1 MQPLMVFFFSFKGE
15 RKYIYLVCK
24 QLKKGDKIPGKY
36 ILTKKK
42 KKVWIL
48 VILFNWVGRGYFI
61 MQQIRKFII
70 YHCTQSKCH
79 PTESHPCENHHIVA
93 NCQACCSRR
102 AKLICKCMQEI
113 KKQNYPGK
121 WGSYTWIVRIMN
133 NYCEFSAPNITCF
146 LINKDLII
154 EMRWRISVAL
164 INLAKKTSPWCPSR
178 NEERV
183 PWIFR
188 KITGTRV
195 PGLEKKNDSANVPS
209 CTLGCHNVFH

>member
-1 MQPLMVFFFSFKGE
+1 MPNHKPEYPLEKPCSGSPLMHRKSPLPKKAANATIDGFFSFLSKGKE
-15 RKYIYLVCK
+15 NIYTLFVNSQKKETKYLENIYL
-24 QLKKGDKIPGKY
+24 P
-36 ILTKKK
+36 KK

-121 WGSYTWIVRIMN
+121 
-133 NYCEFSAPNITCF
+133 
-146 LINKDLII
+146 
-154 EMRWRISVAL
+154 
-164 INLAKKTSPWCPSR
+164 
-178 NEERV
+178 
-183 PWIFR
+183 
-188 KITGTRV
+188 
-195 PGLEKKNDSANVPS
+195 
-209 CTLGCHNVFH
+209 

>member
-121 WGSYTWIVRIMN
+121 
-133 NYCEFSAPNITCF
+133 
-146 LINKDLII
+146 
-154 EMRWRISVAL
+154 
-164 INLAKKTSPWCPSR
+164 
-178 NEERV
+178 
-183 PWIFR
+183 
-188 KITGTRV
+188 
-195 PGLEKKNDSANVPS
+195 
-209 CTLGCHNVFH
+209 

>member
-1 MQPLMVFFFSFKGE
+1 MQQKLIHQTRRLCLARQAEEWPNHRTECPLEKPCSVSPLMHRKSPASRKAANATIDGFFFLSKG
-15 RKYIYLVCK
+15 RKNTYTLFVNSW
-24 QLKKGDKIPGKY
+24 KKGDKIPGKY
-36 ILTKKK
+36 ILIKKK

-102 AKLICKCMQEI
+102 AKLICKYMQEI

-121 WGSYTWIVRIMN
+121 
-133 NYCEFSAPNITCF
+133 
-146 LINKDLII
+146 
-154 EMRWRISVAL
+154 
-164 INLAKKTSPWCPSR
+164 
-178 NEERV
+178 
-183 PWIFR
+183 
-188 KITGTRV
+188 
-195 PGLEKKNDSANVPS
+195 
-209 CTLGCHNVFH
+209 

>member
-1 MQPLMVFFFSFKGE
+1 MRYLE
-15 RKYIYLVCK
+15 NIYL
-24 QLKKGDKIPGKY
+24 Q
-36 ILTKKK
+36 KKK
-42 KKVWIL
+42 KQIL
-48 VILFNWVGRGYFI
+48 IIFNWVGRGYFI

-209 CTLGCHNVFH
+209 CTLECHNVFH